1 MTRAPLARGQVL
13 RIAES
18 DRELL
23 LVQCLP
29 KKGNESFGAFV
40 TLMMGLENAMQQMGG
55 IYLET
60 MAWHLALLEE
70 EKVAIGKIF
79 AEVGSPRKLMR

>member
-18 DRELL
+18 DRVLL

-29 KKGNESFGAFV
+29 KKGNESFGAFE
-40 TLMMGLENAMQQMGG
+40 TLMMGLETA
-55 IYLET
+55 
-60 MAWHLALLEE
+60 
-70 EKVAIGKIF
+70 K
-79 AEVGSPRKLMR
+79 